1 MEKKEIKRFDPSWE
15 GKPLFIMFTDEDGA
29 SYPVG
34 FFDNPISALPAV
46 NAILSK
52 YVGRKTSDEDSE
64 LKAIEA
70 TAEDITPH
78 ADTIGYDFNAEWY
91 IETEDGDE
99 GYISMRGMDGFGN
112 GWKRPGRYFA
122 WFTDEYNNRFDE
134 GFYITLDDVA
144 ELANNYVENGED
156 GDGNPLPQ
164 IKGSDLVFSGDGP
177 NGWPEV
183 VYTYD
188 EECGEQFLT
197 VIDMGE

>member
-99 GYISMRGMDGFGN
+99 GYISMRGTDGFGK
-112 GWKRPGRYFA
+112 GWKRAGRYFA
-122 WFTDEYNNRFDE
+122 WFTDEYGNRFDE
-134 GFYITLDDVA
+134 DFYLTLDDVA
-144 ELANNYVENGED
+144 EMANNYTKDEKSDD
-156 GDGNPLPQ
+156 GSPLLQ
-164 IKGSDLVFSGDGP
+164 IKGADISISSDGVD
-177 NGWPEV
+177 GWPEV
-183 VYTYD
+183 VYTYE
-188 EECGEQFLT
+188 EECGEQYLT